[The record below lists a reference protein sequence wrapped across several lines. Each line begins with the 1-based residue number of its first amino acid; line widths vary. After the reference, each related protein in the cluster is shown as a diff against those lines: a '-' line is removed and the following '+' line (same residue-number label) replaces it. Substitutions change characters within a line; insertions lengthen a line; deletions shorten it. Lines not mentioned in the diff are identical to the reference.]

1 MKKIYC
7 LVLSIF
13 VITSVLVGCQTNK
26 NQVPNINTNDTQM
39 LKEKYIT
46 PIVNSCVGCLISWE
60 VAEDINHRN
69 LFEFYQYSGNLYDY
83 DSKGNH
89 ATYYYNQE
97 KVENFIMKYFDV
109 TSDSLKESDQ
119 YDKDKNAYCL
129 SGISGGEIPT
139 KITGAKQQ
147 DDILTI
153 NYEILDIKGE
163 ASYICEINI
172 KLIDKDNYKY
182 ISFNTVNV
190 NYEKAKKNRG

>member
-1 MKKIYC
+1 MKKICC

-13 VITSVLVGCQTNK
+13 VLITLLVGCQTNK
-26 NQVPNINTNDTQM
+26 NQVPTINTQNTEM

-46 PIVNSCVGCLISWE
+46 PIVKSGVYGNWE
-60 VAEDINHRN
+60 NAEDINPRY

-109 TSDSLKESDQ
+109 TSDYLKESEQ
-119 YDKDKNAYCL
+119 YEKDKNAYSL
-129 SGISGGEIPT
+129 LGINGGEIPT
-139 KITGAKQQ
+139 KITAAKQE

-153 NYEILDIKGE
+153 NYEILDINGE
-163 ASYICEINI
+163 TYMICESNI

-182 ISFNTVNV
+182 ISSSLDRTQ
-190 NYEKAKKNRG
+190 NRRRFYD